1 MNRLKKLSV
10 LSFTIFFLCFPSL
23 LVAQQPNPMDVVH
36 NYVNILKA
44 FAETGEI
51 KYRIQ
56 LDKVTP
62 PNCLVNDIIAQQIAK
77 EGNYP
82 AGTLRIADYYNAL
95 KKWNTDGRLH
105 LYIDHLDYQKNVL
118 SPDGMS
124 VMGDTVHVVMGQL
137 NLTGPYKFSNRVMY
151 FVRRD
156 KITKIIGYGDGDT
169 MAKGIELYS
178 NKQYNEAFSLF
189 RKMANNDRS
198 NYMAQYWTALM
209 LLKEEGCK
217 HIHPAVR
224 RQEAIWWLERGRKA
238 NKDFLKVSWEM
249 HRSKEKDDIS
259 YTDYVLKYGDD
270 LTYNHYPEAFRL
282 MIQAF
287 NDYDLSMSESVFTT
301 RKGAVRNIGDY
312 KPITHGLIMS
322 IRDGKYGY
330 VNEQNRI
337 MIPHQY
343 TWAYPFLNNGLAM
356 VYKGEK
362 EGFINT
368 KGEELIPCRYEVLA
382 DAFVG
387 HTTIAVDGNLLL
399 FISDKNEIMRK
410 ISGYTYLH
418 YIKLDKY
425 FIIQNPVTKKGDMF
439 DEMGNVVVRDID
451 YVRYT
456 ENELYKVFKEGK
468 EIYSCYLNWN

>member
-1 MNRLKKLSV
+1 MIANV
-10 LSFTIFFLCFPSL
+10 FLCVPLSL
-23 LVAQQPNPMDVVH
+23 IAQQSNPMAVVH
-36 NYVNILKA
+36 NYVNCLKA

-62 PNCLVNDIIAQQIAK
+62 PNCLVNDIIAQHIAK

-95 KKWNTDGRLH
+95 KKWNADGQLR
-105 LYIDHLDYQKNVL
+105 LYIDHLDYQKNVI
-118 SPDGMS
+118 SPGEMS
-124 VMGDTVHVVMGQL
+124 AMGDTLHVVMGQL
-137 NLTGPYKFSNRVMY
+137 NLTGPHHFSNRVMY

-178 NKQYNEAFSLF
+178 NGQYDEAFSLF

-198 NYMAQYWTALM
+198 NYMAQYWTAVM

-217 HIHPAVR
+217 HIHPTVR

-238 NKDFLKVSWEM
+238 NKDFLETSWEI
-249 HRSKEKDDIS
+249 HKSKEKEDIS
-259 YTDYVLKYGDD
+259 YIDYVLKYGDD
-270 LTYNHYPEAFRL
+270 LTYNHFPEAFRL

-287 NDYDLSMSESVFTT
+287 NDNDLSMSESVFTT
-301 RKGAVRNIGDY
+301 RRGVVRNIGEY
-312 KPITHGLIMS
+312 KPVAHGLMMS

-330 VNEQNRI
+330 VNEKAQI
-337 MIPHQY
+337 MIPHRY

-368 KGEELIPCRYEVLA
+368 KGEEVIPCRYEVLA
-382 DAFVG
+382 SQFVG
-387 HTTIAVDGNLLL
+387 HTTIAVEGNLLL
-399 FISDKNEIMRK
+399 FISDKNEIIRK
-410 ISGYTYLH
+410 ISGYTNLH
-418 YIKLDKY
+418 YINLDKY

-439 DEMGNVVVRDID
+439 DEMGNIVVRDID

-456 ENELYKVFKEGK
+456 ESELYKVFRKGK